1 MFLSLSETGPWQQV
15 LEEALEDS
23 RNQNDPLPLM
33 TFEFNSV
40 TARYVKF
47 KILEWWGTMG
57 GGLQYFKIKKSTTTT
72 TAATTTAATTTAAT
86 TTAATTAAATTT
98 PKGSGVT
105 ASLFKKKTISQ
116 ADWDSFVTDESMS
129 SEK

>member
-1 MFLSLSETGPWQQV
+1 
-15 LEEALEDS
+15 
-23 RNQNDPLPLM
+23 M

-47 KILEWWGTMG
+47 KILEWWGTGG
-57 GGLQYFKIKKSTTTT
+57 GGLQYFKIKRSTTTT
-72 TAATTTAATTTAAT
+72 TAATTTAATTTAA
-86 TTAATTAAATTT
+86 ATT

-129 SEK
+129 AEK

>member
-1 MFLSLSETGPWQQV
+1 
-15 LEEALEDS
+15 
-23 RNQNDPLPLM
+23 M
-33 TFEFNSV
+33 TFKFNSIS
-40 TARYVKF
+40 ARYVQF
-47 KILEWWGTMG
+47 KILEIWGTLG

-72 TAATTTAATTTAAT
+72 TTTTTIAPTTTAATTTAAT
-86 TTAATTAAATTT
+86 TTAATNT

>member
-1 MFLSLSETGPWQQV
+1 MFNCFSLSETGPWQQV

-47 KILEWWGTMG
+47 KILEWWGTVG
-57 GGLQYFKIKKSTTTT
+57 GGLQYFKIKKSTTST

-86 TTAATTAAATTT
+86 TTAE
-98 PKGSGVT
+98 GSGVT

-116 ADWDSFVTDESMS
+116 ADWDFFVT
-129 SEK
+129 EKNMLAER

>member
-1 MFLSLSETGPWQQV
+1 MFNCFSLSETGPWQQV

-47 KILEWWGTMG
+47 KILEWWGTVG
-57 GGLQYFKIKKSTTTT
+57 GGLQYFKIKKSTTST

-86 TTAATTAAATTT
+86 TTAE
-98 PKGSGVT
+98 GSGVT